1 MLSAYDSVGYPNR
14 GSNDPFPFLFM
25 VFFVILVFV
34 LGCCCG
40 WKLHAFMTRVGQRRV
55 GEIIEKFL
63 GIKLR

>member
-1 MLSAYDSVGYPNR
+1 MLQMLSAFDSPNR
-14 GSNDPFPFLFM
+14 GSNDPFPFFFM
-25 VFFVILVFV
+25 VIMVFA

-55 GEIIEKFL
+55 GEIIENFL